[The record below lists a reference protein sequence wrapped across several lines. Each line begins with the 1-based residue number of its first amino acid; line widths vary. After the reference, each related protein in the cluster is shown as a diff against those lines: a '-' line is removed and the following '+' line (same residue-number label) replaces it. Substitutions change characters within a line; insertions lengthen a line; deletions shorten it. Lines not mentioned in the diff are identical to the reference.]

1 MARFLTRLF
10 PPFPSVIRSDFFFE
24 ARYFIGGDQTGSY
37 RDVDIAVDLYDLPSA
52 IHFALWYDVAHIP
65 CTD

>member
-37 RDVDIAVDLYDLPSA
+37 RDVDIAVDLYD
-52 IHFALWYDVAHIP
+52 
-65 CTD
+65 